1 MNAERKRTL
10 GVVGAQAIAQ
20 LSVIA
25 VIPLIT
31 RQYAAEEVG
40 WYQLATAIAMT
51 LQPLATLRVEFAIP
65 STQHEANV
73 RTLMRSAMGVTFGLS
88 GGLVA
93 AALIAYATNAEA
105 SAAVLA
111 MTGLLV
117 AGFSWTAI
125 DNARLIRLDQT
136 QPLALRNLSA
146 GVIAA
151 VLQIVAIFVA
161 ADVVFLAAAILI
173 ARLIAMSFTRGDRR
187 LNASSAGIE
196 RAPYTF
202 KRGSRSVLSGL
213 VASATGQVLVFGAG
227 LGYGAAASAYVGLA
241 QRAAGTPL
249 TLLGQGLAQV
259 MQGRIAPLIREG
271 RNGLVQ
277 HIRQQVLWLSVLSSL
292 TAVALIVLAPILAVP
307 LLGEGWQMVGTITAI
322 LAVPLSFQ
330 LLVGPLMTI
339 LPMLA
344 REGLLLVL
352 QICRLTLVV
361 AAVVGGMLAGAD
373 LIQVSILYGIATV
386 IGYVAMLIV
395 VIVVAGDHDR
405 RCTGD

>member
-31 RQYAAEEVG
+31 RQYVAEEVG

-51 LQPLATLRVEFAIP
+51 LLPLATLRVEFAIP
-65 STQHEANV
+65 SMQYGVNV
-73 RTLMRSAMGVTFGLS
+73 RTLMRSGLGVTFGLS
-88 GGLVA
+88 AGLVA
-93 AALIAYATNAEA
+93 AALIASAAKAEA

-117 AGFSWTAI
+117 AGLSWTAI

-136 QPLALRNLSA
+136 RPLALRNLSA

-151 VLQIVAIFVA
+151 VLQIVAVLVA

-173 ARLIAMSFTRGDRR
+173 ARLIAMSFTRGRRR
-187 LNASSAGIE
+187 LDANSVGIE
-196 RAPYTF
+196 KSPYTF

-213 VASATGQVLVFGAG
+213 VATATGQVLVFGTG

-249 TLLGQGLAQV
+249 TLLGQGLAQA
-259 MQGRIAPLIREG
+259 MQGRVAPLIREG
-271 RNGLVQ
+271 RYGLVQ
-277 HIRQQVLWLSVLSSL
+277 HIRQQVLWLSLLSSL
-292 TAVALIVLAPILAVP
+292 TAVVLIVLAPILAVP

-322 LAVPLSFQ
+322 LAIPLSFQ

-344 REGLLLVL
+344 REGLLLVI
-352 QICRLTLVV
+352 QIARLTLVV
-361 AAVVGGMLAGAD
+361 GAVVGGMLAGAD
-373 LIQVSILYGIATV
+373 LVQVSIVYGIATV
-386 IGYVAMLIV
+386 IGYVAMLLV
-395 VIVVAGDHDR
+395 VFGVAGAHDR
-405 RCTGD
+405 RYAGP